1 MENTSA
7 INPNETNS
15 MANNNA
21 WINGKIAQDAA
32 VADVGQNA
40 DYGVRRGQHF
50 LFNETISVCIPWQPT
65 TVGINLIPDSLSFL
79 ALLWAPLGRA
89 SRDASNRMTLKRG
102 TIANDFIQATEYRI
116 PLLID
121 PVSKTNPFSE
131 VYCPWPIRFYVIDH
145 MKKLS
150 YIAEPIEGSFP
161 LELIRNAFD
170 DAIQQC
176 Q

>member
-1 MENTSA
+1 
-7 INPNETNS
+7 
-15 MANNNA
+15 
-21 WINGKIAQDAA
+21 
-32 VADVGQNA
+32 
-40 DYGVRRGQHF
+40 
-50 LFNETISVCIPWQPT
+50 
-65 TVGINLIPDSLSFL
+65 
-79 ALLWAPLGRA
+79 
-89 SRDASNRMTLKRG
+89 
-102 TIANDFIQATEYRI
+102 IANDFIQATEYRI

>member
-65 TVGINLIPDSLSFL
+65 TVGIKY
-79 ALLWAPLGRA
+79 GV
-89 SRDASNRMTLKRG
+89 
-102 TIANDFIQATEYRI
+102 QAT
-116 PLLID
+116 ID
-121 PVSKTNPFSE
+121 LGDMNIH
-131 VYCPWPIRFYVIDH
+131 YCLRF
-145 MKKLS
+145 
-150 YIAEPIEGSFP
+150 
-161 LELIRNAFD
+161 
-170 DAIQQC
+170 
-176 Q
+176 